1 MICVSSKF
9 CLSRPPPSYKHPY
22 AKIENHDSLVPDST
36 LSPQTNVLFWFMN
49 STNFKKTTNT
59 QHNHPDKNKSSKPE
73 NHQNNKN
80 KASWRIP
87 SKPVWQKHRRE
98 REEEKLRKS
107 QAQKRKSWNYSKFN
121 YLRRRREIRTNNL
134 RINEIG

>member
-1 MICVSSKF
+1 MIGVSSKF
-9 CLSRPPPSYKHPY
+9 CQSRPPPSYKYPY
-22 AKIENHDSLVPDST
+22 VKNENHDSLVPNST

-98 REEEKLRKS
+98 REEENHKH
-107 QAQKRKSWNYSKFN
+107 KRENRETILNSIILEEEK
-121 YLRRRREIRTNNL
+121 EIRTNNL